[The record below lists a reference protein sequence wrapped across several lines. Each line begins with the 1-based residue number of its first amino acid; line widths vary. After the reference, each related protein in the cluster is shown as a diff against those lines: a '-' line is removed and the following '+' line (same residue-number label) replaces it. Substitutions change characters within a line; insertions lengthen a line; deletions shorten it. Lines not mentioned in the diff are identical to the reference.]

1 MNYPI
6 IDAHCHIYPDKIA
19 DKAVEAIGQFYDLS
33 MYYDGRYSTLI
44 DFGSKIGVKHYVI
57 FSVATTPK
65 QVHSINNYIADTVK
79 QSGGIMTGLG
89 ALHPD
94 SETVEE
100 DIAEIIALGLKGVK
114 MHPDFQKFQIDD
126 KKCYKIYELCQK
138 NNLPVLLHTGDSRY
152 DYSNP
157 QRMKKVLEDFPN
169 LTVIGAHFG
178 GWSCWKEAAET
189 LSSYSNFYVDCSSSF
204 DWLTA
209 GECRD
214 LISAYGADHVLFAT
228 DFPMWNHESE
238 YKRFTEIN
246 LSDEENRLI
255 LYKNAVRL
263 FGIDEN
269 AILQEKS

>member
-6 IDAHCHIYPDKIA
+6 IDTHCHVYPDKIA

-33 MYYDGRYSTLI
+33 MYYDGRYSTLVE
-44 DFGSKIGVKHYVI
+44 FGSKIGVKHYVI

-65 QVHSINNYIADTVK
+65 QVHSINTYIADTVK
-79 QSGGIMTGLG
+79 QSNGLMTGLG
-89 ALHPD
+89 TLHPD
-94 SETVEE
+94 SEDIEG

-126 KKCYKIYELCQK
+126 KKCYKIYEACQGK
-138 NNLPVLLHTGDSRY
+138 MPVLLHTGDSRY

-157 QRMKKVLEDFPN
+157 DRMKKVLEDFPD

-189 LSSYSNFYVDCSSSF
+189 LSKYKNFYVDCSSSF

-209 GECRD
+209 EESRN
-214 LISAYGADHVLFAT
+214 LVRIYGADHVLFAT
-228 DFPMWNHESE
+228 DFPMWNHETE
-238 YKRFTEIN
+238 YKRFMEMN
-246 LSDEENRLI
+246 LTDDENKLI
-255 LYKNAVRL
+255 LYKNAVKL
-263 FGIDEN
+263 FGIDEST
-269 AILQEKS
+269 IF